1 MKEKHKNEGAATAA
15 PSGWVFSFYRWR
27 QQNRPLVPVALTD
40 QPALVIV
47 IVGNGVVI
55 AVADSGQVIVPGVS
69 IAVACQGVRTRLDGA
84 AQTEIAVGKDIGS
97 GASKQRTVPC
107 LKNE

>member
-1 MKEKHKNEGAATAA
+1 MKGLQTQ
-15 PSGWVFSFYRWR
+15 PLPFGLFSFCR
-27 QQNRPLVPVALTD
+27 QRQENRPLVPVALTD

-55 AVADSGQVIVPGVS
+55 SVADSGQVIVPGVS